1 MDIFITTTGNYKI
14 IRLEQMKKMT
24 EERTDENEAFLAAK
38 KDDEGAIALLEQ
50 AIDALS
56 SYYKKN
62 KIEMGPIQGSVKLLQ
77 EPEFEVS
84 KWQAPDATFKDRG
97 ARKNESKGIISILTM
112 LKEDL
117 EDEIKNGIKDE
128 AAAQTEYEKQMEAA
142 RKLIESLTERKV
154 NLEEEKAKTEEK
166 KEDEEGKLAEN
177 QENLAINE
185 EYKKSITP
193 DCDWML
199 NSFEERREK
208 RKAEMDGLV
217 KAKEYLS
224 GAAPPAM
231 VETSVSFDDNRLSQI
246 GFEGLSFLQQR
257 K

>member
-1 MDIFITTTGNYKI
+1 M
-14 IRLEQMKKMT
+14 EQMT
-24 EERTDENEAFLAAK
+24 VERTNENEAFLAAK
-38 KDDEGAIALLEQ
+38 KDDQDAIKLLEM
-50 AIDALS
+50 AIEALS
-56 SYYKKN
+56 SYYTKN
-62 KIEMGPIQGSVKLLQ
+62 KIEIGPIQGSVKFMQ

-84 KWQAPDATFKDRG
+84 KWQAPDATFKDKG

-128 AAAQTEYEKQMEAA
+128 AAAQVEYEKQMEAA
-142 RKLIESLTERKV
+142 RKLIETLTERKV

-217 KAKEYLS
+217 KAKEYLT
-224 GAAPPAM
+224 GAAPP
-231 VETSVSFDDNRLSQI
+231 ELLQGGKKFDDVSF
-246 GFEGLSFLQQR
+246 E
-257 K
+257 